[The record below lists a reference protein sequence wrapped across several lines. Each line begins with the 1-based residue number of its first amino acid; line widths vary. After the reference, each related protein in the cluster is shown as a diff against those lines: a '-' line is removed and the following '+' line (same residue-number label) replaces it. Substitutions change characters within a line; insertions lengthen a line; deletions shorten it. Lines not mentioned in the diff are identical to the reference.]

1 MNIWDEWP
9 DENGNSGEALQS
21 QFNMLNEELERRM
34 SMSEDIEKLKLL
46 KELHADDLERLS
58 V

>member
-9 DENGNSGEALQS
+9 DENGNSGEALQN

-34 SMSEDIEKLKLL
+34 SISADIVILKLL
-46 KELHADDLERLS
+46 KELRADDLERLS